1 MRSRSSL
8 ERVQGLDFLAVQ
20 ACVRRGTLK
29 RSFRGRWWDVVVCV
43 VEGRGKAVLDG
54 VVFMA
59 AREEFGCGEGEA
71 GYVPA
76 AREAQQP

>member
-1 MRSRSSL
+1 M
-8 ERVQGLDFLAVQ
+8 
-20 ACVRRGTLK
+20 
-29 RSFRGRWWDVVVCV
+29 CV

-76 AREAQQP
+76 VAREAQQP